1 MENINASK
9 GVSKIDLINLKSGSV
24 SMKDYI
30 GCEPFEVKAAVQL
43 DDTDHE
49 TGEVKTYNYLI
60 ATDGT
65 VYGGNSYVVGKIMSD
80 LIDLI
85 DDDEKIH
92 CRFDK
97 ITTKAGR
104 EAVKLVL
111 S

>member
-1 MENINASK
+1 MENIKTSN

-30 GCEPFEVKAAVQL
+30 ECEPFEIKAAAQL
-43 DDTDHE
+43 DDIDQE
-49 TGEVKTYNYLI
+49 TGEVKTFNYII

-85 DDDEKIH
+85 DDGEKVH
-92 CRFDK
+92 CKFGE

-104 EAVKLVL
+104 KAVKLIL